1 MSLFG
6 FYLNSIFICA
16 RIYKCLIFGEIYML
30 KNIIFI
36 ISLAFF
42 AFVNVAIAGTQT
54 STPSATSTQNADTGA
69 TSGSE
74 DSDSEDSD
82 EEMDAEDED
91 TLEVSA
97 AWARASL
104 SSNNNSAAY
113 MSINNPTDK
122 QITILGASAAT
133 VANNV
138 ELHKSFVDEKG
149 VSRMTSID
157 KIVVPANSTIS
168 LAPGGIHIMLFDLK
182 RKLNPGDSFKIVLAV
197 EGMDAIIVDAEVK

>member
-1 MSLFG
+1 
-6 FYLNSIFICA
+6 
-16 RIYKCLIFGEIYML
+16 ML

-54 STPSATSTQNADTGA
+54 STPSATSSQNQVDTSE
-69 TSGSE
+69 TSNDG
-74 DSDSEDSD
+74 DADSEDGD
-82 EEMDAEDED
+82 EAMYEEDESAD
-91 TLEVSA
+91 ALEVSE

-182 RKLNPGDSFKIVLAV
+182 RKLNTGDSFKIVLAV

>member
-1 MSLFG
+1 
-6 FYLNSIFICA
+6 
-16 RIYKCLIFGEIYML
+16 ML

-54 STPSATSTQNADTGA
+54 STSNTQDKVGTSTA
-69 TSGSE
+69 TAGE
-74 DSDSEDSD
+74 ASDSEEGDEVMD
-82 EEMDAEDED
+82 EEDDVED

-97 AWARASL
+97 AWARASI

-113 MSINNPTDK
+113 MSINNPSDK
-122 QITILGASAAT
+122 QMTILGASAADI
-133 VANNV
+133 ANNV

-157 KIVVPANSTIS
+157 KIVVPANSSIS
-168 LAPGGIHIMLFDLK
+168 LAPGGIHVMLFDLK
-182 RKLNPGDSFKIVLAV
+182 RKLKSGDSFKIVLAI
-197 EGMDAIIVDAEVK
+197 EDMDAIVVDVEVK

>member
-1 MSLFG
+1 
-6 FYLNSIFICA
+6 
-16 RIYKCLIFGEIYML
+16 ML

-69 TSGSE
+69 TSESE

-82 EEMDAEDED
+82 EEMDAEDEGED
-91 TLEVSA
+91 TLEVLA

-149 VSRMTSID
+149 VSRMTSVD

-182 RKLNPGDSFKIVLAV
+182 RKLNPGESFKIVLAI
-197 EGMDAIIVDAEVK
+197 EGMDAIIVDSEVK

>member
-1 MSLFG
+1 
-6 FYLNSIFICA
+6 
-16 RIYKCLIFGEIYML
+16 ML

>member
-1 MSLFG
+1 
-6 FYLNSIFICA
+6 
-16 RIYKCLIFGEIYML
+16 ML

-54 STPSATSTQNADTGA
+54 STPSATSSQNQVDTSE
-69 TSGSE
+69 TSNDG
-74 DSDSEDSD
+74 DADSEDGDEAMD
-82 EEMDAEDED
+82 EEDESADA
-91 TLEVSA
+91 LEVSE

-182 RKLNPGDSFKIVLAV
+182 RKLNTGDSFKIVLAV